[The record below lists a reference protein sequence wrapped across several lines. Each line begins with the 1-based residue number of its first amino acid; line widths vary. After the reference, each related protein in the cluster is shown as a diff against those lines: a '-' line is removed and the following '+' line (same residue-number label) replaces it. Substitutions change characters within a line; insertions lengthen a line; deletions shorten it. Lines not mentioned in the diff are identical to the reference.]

1 MFKLSAFL
9 YPRGPKSCIEAY
21 GSVYETI
28 KDMFEIIDRSVYE
41 SIKDMFEIIDRSV
54 YEYNGH
60 VWNYRQKCIRSVW
73 KIIESV

>member
-21 GSVYETI
+21 GSVYE
-28 KDMFEIIDRSVYE
+28 

-54 YEYNGH
+54 YKSIKDMFE
-60 VWNYRQKCIRSVW
+60 IIDRSVYMSITDTFE
-73 KIIESV
+73 IIDKSV